1 MRDDVLDG
9 FISWKSARH
18 DYGVVLEPLTFV
30 VDEVETRQLRQ
41 SMRRRTAM
49 FHRGRYLTE
58 AQ

>member
-1 MRDDVLDG
+1 VLD
-9 FISWKSARH
+9 
-18 DYGVVLEPLTFV
+18 PLTSV

-41 SMRRRTAM
+41 SMRRQTAM